1 MPMDAKT
8 LEARLETARTFAHE
22 VDGIVFRCR
31 LPPHIRL
38 TAIHIAH
45 EGQAGGWVPVAR
57 AIVVESVIG
66 VRGATTK
73 HLGLDGDETPLDDS
87 AEVAR
92 LLLDDRTDIMLALAA
107 EIGDRARAR
116 REEVKADEGN

>member
-1 MPMDAKT
+1 MSVDAKT
-8 LEARLETARTFAHE
+8 LEARLQKARTFEHE
-22 VDGIVFRCR
+22 ADGITFRCR

-38 TAIHIAH
+38 TAIHSAH

-57 AIVVESVIG
+57 AIVEESVIG

-73 HLGLDGDETPLDDS
+73 HLGLDGEDAPLDDS
-87 AEVAR
+87 ADVAR
-92 LLLDDRTDIMLALAA
+92 LLLDDRTDIMLSLAA

-116 REEVKADEGN
+116 RDAVKADEGN